1 MENTIAKVY
10 IKNVMKKIISK
21 IFFSLLLF
29 MFLGAYIWNAS
40 SSVLAVDSASEWD
53 DNQQTIQ
60 LNMPF
65 DDVQKTIE
73 LGENPN
79 SFDIISKYVSIVYKW
94 WATVTGL
101 LAVLM
106 LVVWGVQYILSGA
119 DPGQKDDAKSRIQ
132 QALIALTLLLLSGLI
147 LHTIN
152 PNFFA

>member
-1 MENTIAKVY
+1 
-10 IKNVMKKIISK
+10 MKKIFSK
-21 IFFSLLLF
+21 ILLSLVLFTFFGF
-29 MFLGAYIWNAS
+29 FIWTVS
-40 SSVLAVDSASEWD
+40 VPVLA
-53 DNQQTIQ
+53 DNPSIE

-65 DDVQKTIE
+65 GDEEEDKTIE

-106 LVVWGVQYILSGA
+106 LVVWGVQYIISGA